1 MINSRDSFSDYNPN
15 SVNLYEVPYR
25 VGEIVENKNDSN
37 LLAMVS
43 EIRITRNGMFF
54 VLGFD
59 RGTYDFTNV
68 KVLSEEELI
77 NEWKKPD
84 SERIII
90 WGKLENLNINL
101 GLAEKMEI
109 EYGKF
114 EATGKGTIS
123 LVKRKK

>member
-1 MINSRDSFSDYNPN
+1 MINSRDFYSDCNPN
-15 SVNLYEVPYR
+15 PVNSYDVPYC
-25 VGEIVENKNDSN
+25 VGEILENKNDSN

-59 RGTYDFTNV
+59 RETYDFITV
-68 KVLSEEELI
+68 KVLTKEELI
-77 NEWKKPD
+77 NEWKKSDPTKN
-84 SERIII
+84 II
-90 WGKLENLNINL
+90 WGKLEKLNINL
-101 GLAEKMEI
+101 GLAERMEF

-114 EATGKGTIS
+114 EATGKRTIS